1 MKLSERMGL
10 VGPLKKELPARNGS
24 MPTLKPHT
32 SSDPLESLMERAEE
46 ALFKTLGP
54 ALHTRQLDLDELTQT
69 VNAQQDSIVANEEHL
84 LRSQERRE
92 VVSALADNLL
102 GMGPIQ
108 PLLDDPLVTEIMVN
122 GPDLVFVER
131 AGKLERRPVRFY
143 GEDHLRS
150 IIQRIVT
157 GVDRRIDESHPMV
170 DARLPDGSRVNAVL
184 PPLTLDSPTLTI
196 RKFSYTR
203 LSADDLTRNGTLSEQ
218 AAELL
223 YCAVAGR
230 ASVVISGGT
239 DSGKTTLL
247 NVLSSFI
254 PEDERIITIEDTAEI
269 QLQQEHVVRMEDRNA
284 NVQGI
289 GEVMIRDLVINAL
302 RMRPDR
308 IIIGGGC
315 RSEETLDLLT
325 AMNTGHEG
333 SLATLHANSPRDA
346 LAHLETMILSA
357 GVDLPHRAIREQVA
371 SAVDLIV

>member
-10 VGPLKKELPARNGS
+10 AGPLKKEPPARIGS
-24 MPTLKPHT
+24 TPTVKSHT
-32 SSDPLESLMERAEE
+32 VSDPLESLMQRAEE

-54 ALHTRQLDLDELTQT
+54 ALHSRQLDLDELTQA
-69 VNAQQDSIVANEEHL
+69 VNTQLDHIVANEEHL
-84 LRSQERRE
+84 LSSQERRE

-131 AGKLERRPVRFY
+131 AGKLERAPVRFY
-143 GEDHLRS
+143 GEDHIRS
-150 IIQRIVT
+150 IIQRIVS
-157 GVDRRIDESHPMV
+157 GVDRRIDGSHPMV

-196 RKFSYTR
+196 RKFSDTR
-203 LSADDLTRNGTLSEQ
+203 LSADDLTRNGTLSKQ

-230 ASVVISGGT
+230 ASVIISGGT
-239 DSGKTTLL
+239 GTGKTTLL

-269 QLQQEHVVRMEDRNA
+269 QLQQEHVVRMEARNA
-284 NVQGI
+284 NVQGV
-289 GEVMIRDLVINAL
+289 GEVTIRDLVVNAL

-308 IIIGGGC
+308 IIIGSVAAK
-315 RSEETLDLLT
+315 R
-325 AMNTGHEG
+325 
-333 SLATLHANSPRDA
+333 
-346 LAHLETMILSA
+346 LSTC
-357 GVDLPHRAIREQVA
+357 
-371 SAVDLIV
+371 